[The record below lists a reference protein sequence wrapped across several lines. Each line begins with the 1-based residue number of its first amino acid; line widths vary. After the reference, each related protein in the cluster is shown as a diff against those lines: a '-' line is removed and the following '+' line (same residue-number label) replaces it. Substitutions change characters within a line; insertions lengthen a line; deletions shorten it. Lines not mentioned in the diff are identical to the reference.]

1 MKRFIIPFISLFLV
15 VACDYQA
22 INTNIYGVTDEE
34 MKMGGLSYGAPFMDM
49 QQLVIPIG
57 SPSLSTGPGND
68 LQNTDLISS
77 GNYIGYFGNNNN
89 WNFNTEANWNFTESR
104 MSYAYQNFYSK
115 LFRSWNDIRKIAVIS
130 EEPYDQEVFAI
141 ANIVKIVGWLRT
153 TDVFGPIVY
162 TKAGSGDIA
171 PVLDSQEVV
180 YKSMLA
186 DLAKS
191 VEVLS
196 KAPVNLLTNYDM
208 IYGGKV
214 QNWIKLANSLMLRM
228 AVRVHFKD
236 EALAKEYITKALDA
250 SNGGVIE
257 DKGEEAKI
265 QSSDKMPLL
274 NSMIASV
281 GEYNETRMGI
291 TIWSYLTGYNDPR
304 IGVFFSKGNYN
315 LQDDYY
321 PVAPT
326 NKIGKKE
333 GQSTAQY
340 AARPKVEASSPLYW
354 MRASE
359 VYFLKAEAALY
370 NLIPGD
376 VKTFY
381 EAGVAMSFTENGLG
395 DAKAYLNQTDKPVD
409 IDRIT
414 YKYAPLWD
422 SYSCNIAAGN
432 TSPKWDDYDDESL
445 LSQQEQQLQKI
456 ITQKY
461 IALYPNAV
469 EAWTEYRRTGYP
481 FLMKPFD
488 SQAAARIE
496 ADQDAMTPE
505 RFRFAPSEYSSNPNM
520 SQVPALLGGKDIG
533 ATKLWWVRDN
543 RPKQPK

>member
-57 SPSLSTGPGND
+57 SPNLSTGPGND

-89 WNFNTEANWNFTESR
+89 WNFNNEANWNFTELR
-104 MSYAYQNFYSK
+104 MSYAYKNFYSK
-115 LFRSWNDIRKIAVIS
+115 LFRSWNDIRKIAEQS
-130 EEPYDQEVFAI
+130 EEPYDREVFAI
-141 ANIVKIVGWLRT
+141 ANIVRVASWLRA

-191 VEVLS
+191 VEVLG
-196 KAPVNLLTNYDM
+196 KAPANLLANYDL

-228 AVRVHFKD
+228 GVRVHFKD
-236 EALAKEYITKALDA
+236 EVLAKEYIAKALDVR
-250 SNGGVIE
+250 NGGVIE
-257 DKGEEAKI
+257 SKGEEAKI

-281 GEYNETRMGI
+281 GDYSETRMGT

-304 IGVFFSKGNYN
+304 ISVLFTKGSYYGK
-315 LQDDYY
+315 DDYF
-321 PVAPT
+321 PIAPT
-326 NKIGKKE
+326 NKISKKE
-333 GQSTAQY
+333 GLNTAQY
-340 AARPKVEASSPLYW
+340 AARPKIEASSPLYW

-359 VYFLKAEAALY
+359 VYFLKAEAVLY
-370 NLIPGD
+370 GLAMGD
-376 VKTFY
+376 AKSLY
-381 EAGVAMSFTENGLG
+381 EAGVAMSFTENGVG
-395 DAKAYLNQTDKPVD
+395 DATAYLAQTAKPADMTRD
-409 IDRIT
+409 I
-414 YKYAPLWD
+414 YKYGSTWD
-422 SYSCNIAAGN
+422 SYSCNLSVGN
-432 TSPKWDDYDDESL
+432 TSPKWDNYNSSSL
-445 LSQQEQQLQKI
+445 LTEKEQQLQKI

-461 IALYPNAV
+461 LALYPNAV
-469 EAWTEYRRTGYP
+469 EAWTEYRRTGFPY
-481 FLMKPFD
+481 LMKPFD
-488 SQAAARIE
+488 TQAADRIE
-496 ADQDAMTPE
+496 AEADCLVPE

-520 SQVPALLGGKDIG
+520 SQVPALLGGKDMG
-533 ATKLWWVRDN
+533 STKLWWVRDN